1 MEVRLPWMRV
11 HNTRSDDQD
20 LWMTADLDG
29 GGILTGTSQ
38 LLDALFEAQCV
49 TGP

>member
-1 MEVRLPWMRV
+1 MRV

-20 LWMTADLDG
+20 LWMTADLDD
-29 GGILTGTSQ
+29 GGILTGTSGSQ